1 MCTNAIKVPPKIAK
15 QNKIL
20 IVPNHLVMKK
30 LMIAL
35 AFVGL
40 ASTTTAMAQ
49 ESEVPAKKY
58 SVATNSF
65 WANWFVS
72 AGVSGTSYYTSQE
85 SGVSKFPISNKR
97 GTIGFTAA
105 VGKWF
110 TPSIGLR
117 TKFDFLKGKQVNTE
131 NNHPLYTSVTA
142 HEDVMFNLSNMFC
155 GYNEERVWNA
165 ILYAGIGVASKLND
179 GKIADIYYTAG
190 WLNNFRVSK
199 RVQLF
204 ADLSIGATEG
214 SLDQGPKDNWSS
226 FQKNKHRHWDKNVRL
241 DLGVTYNLGK
251 CNWDK
256 VPDVEGLMAMNKEQ
270 MDALNQSLKEQQDEN
285 ARLREM
291 LSTTKNQ
298 PVVENNTNTN
308 GVSSFVGTSSSV
320 FFNINSDKVA
330 SRKDLVNVKELAEYA
345 KANNAKIVVT
355 GYADSK
361 TGSVAFN
368 QKLSERRANTVANE
382 LVKMGVNRDNII
394 TEGKGGV
401 MNLSPFSYN
410 RRATVKLQ

>member
-97 GTIGFTAA
+97 STIGFTAA

-165 ILYAGIGVASKLND
+165 ILYAGIGVATKLND
-179 GKIADIYYTAG
+179 GKSADIYYTAG

-226 FQKNKHRHWDKNVRL
+226 FQKNKHRHWDKNLRL

-410 RRATVKLQ
+410 RRATVKIQ